1 MSTGANITQLSVTTL
16 ANISSANLV
25 TANVQTLN
33 TAIANTQTLNV
44 STGAN
49 ITQLSV
55 TTLANISSANLVTA
69 NVQSL
74 NTVFSNVLNINV
86 STGANITQLSVT
98 SLANISSANL
108 VTANV
113 QSLNIAIANTQTL
126 NVSTGANITQLSVT
140 TLANISSANLV
151 TANIQMA
158 NVTTMNL
165 LHLNVTTTANFASA
179 NFASAN
185 IANIYTT
192 NIVGFVGSQWV
203 GTVGGPLYY
212 ASGNVGINTSTGL
225 GSNLTV
231 AGNIYASTNIST
243 PVLNV
248 TSYANVSV
256 LNVSTSA
263 NIVTANL
270 ITANIAN
277 IFTTNIVGF
286 VGSQWSGT
294 TGGPLSYA
302 SGNVAIGSSTNP
314 GANLSVT
321 GNLFVS
327 NAITTTNLTV
337 TGTITGTLPGTSQG
351 TLLTLGTNTATGTA
365 FATSS
370 DAPTLQ
376 AYHVPLQSFTQNAI
390 QAVSS
395 YTITAQGLI
404 KFSSTGLYQITMALV
419 MDSPVVK
426 VALGTNTSSA
436 FLSST
441 SAYTY
446 VYTISSAA
454 SPSDS
459 ITIPINVQDIS
470 KYYYLDVFCRS
481 TVTSGTYYLT
491 AGSSVTGSQNGT
503 YIQIAPFGN
512 YISSSVNAAAGILIT
527 TAGSTLSSPLAQAT
541 PLDSGSASNTYH
553 VPMTTA
559 AGWTQTGTSGIMA
572 VSANGNLQFYQAGVY
587 QIQVCLNATSQLLMQ
602 IGVGSSASD
611 SSLPSTIGP
620 YAYQYAPMY
629 TQDPSTSTTIP
640 LNVTDITKFYY
651 LDATFGPSTTVAL
664 VSRSTFVAVTPLS
677 SYIPNPMASASV
689 VVSQVVTARSTS
701 YTALSSD
708 YYIGMSNGGTV
719 TLPQGATL
727 TRGKVYNIKDESGL
741 AGTNA
746 AYNIIIQMSGADKI
760 DGQSNAYIQL
770 AWTSVNLMWTGANNR
785 WSFI

>member
-1 MSTGANITQLSVTTL
+1 M
-16 ANISSANLV
+16 
-25 TANVQTLN
+25 
-33 TAIANTQTLNV
+33 
-44 STGAN
+44 
-49 ITQLSV
+49 
-55 TTLANISSANLVTA
+55 
-69 NVQSL
+69 
-74 NTVFSNVLNINV
+74 
-86 STGANITQLSVT
+86 
-98 SLANISSANL
+98 
-108 VTANV
+108 
-113 QSLNIAIANTQTL
+113 
-126 NVSTGANITQLSVT
+126 
-140 TLANISSANLV
+140 
-151 TANIQMA
+151 
-158 NVTTMNL
+158 
-165 LHLNVTTTANFASA
+165 
-179 NFASAN
+179 
-185 IANIYTT
+185 
-192 NIVGFVGSQWV
+192 
-203 GTVGGPLYY
+203 
-212 ASGNVGINTSTGL
+212 
-225 GSNLTV
+225 
-231 AGNIYASTNIST
+231 
-243 PVLNV
+243 

-314 GANLSVT
+314 GANLTVT

-327 NAITTTNLTV
+327 NSITTANV
-337 TGTITGTLPGTSQG
+337 IASGTITGTWNGVSQG
-351 TLLTLGTNTATGTA
+351 TLLTLATNTATGTA

-404 KFSSTGLYQITMALV
+404 KFSSTGLYQITTALV

-481 TVTSGTYYLT
+481 AVTSGTYYLT
-491 AGSSVTGSQNGT
+491 AGTTVTGSQNGT

-512 YISSSVNAAAGILIT
+512 YISSSVNAAAGILLT
-527 TAGSTLSSPLAQAT
+527 TTGSTLSSPLAAASPLPT
-541 PLDSGSASNTYH
+541 PSNTYH
-553 VPMTTA
+553 VTMTSG
-559 AGWTQTGTSGIMA
+559 AGWSQSGTSSIVT
-572 VSANGNLQFYQAGVY
+572 VSPNGNLQFYQAGVFNVT
-587 QIQVCLNATSQLLMQ
+587 ICLNSASPRVPMQ
-602 IGVGSSASD
+602 VGIGSSSSD
-611 SSLPSTIGP
+611 SSLPTTIGS
-620 YAYQYAPMY
+620 YVYSYAPMF
-629 TQDPSTSTTIP
+629 TQDPTTTIMVP
-640 LNVTDITKFYY
+640 LNVTDITKYYY
-651 LDATFGPSTTVAL
+651 LDATFDPSTTVTL
-664 VSRSTFVAVTPLS
+664 VSTSTFVAVTPLS
-677 SYIPNPMASASV
+677 SYIPSPMATASV

-701 YTALSSD
+701 YTATSSD

-719 TLPQGATL
+719 TIPQGATL

-741 AGTNA
+741 AGTNT

-770 AWTSVNLMWTGANNR
+770 GWTSVNLMWTGENNK